1 MKRKTFFIVLSAA
14 LLAPALPG
22 TAATETN
29 RQPGGVTF
37 SQTADVTAT
46 IQDIDYKNRIVTLKD
61 PQGNVAQVEV
71 GEDAP
76 NFNQLK
82 KGDRVRARYYQS
94 TALALRKPGEVPTSR
109 EESQV
114 RVVPGQG
121 QTGPSRTMVHTRQI
135 TGTVQDID
143 RKNRTVTLKG
153 PEGNTV
159 QLKVDES
166 LKGFDKLKLGD
177 QIVATFTDAL
187 ALSVARD

>member
-1 MKRKTFFIVLSAA
+1 MKKMTFSIFLSAA

-29 RQPGGVTF
+29 RPPGGVTF
-37 SQTADVTAT
+37 SRTADVKAT
-46 IQDIDYKNRIVTLKD
+46 IQDIDYKNRVVTLKD
-61 PQGNVAQVEV
+61 PQGNIAHVEV

-94 TALALRKPGEVPTSR
+94 TALSIRKPGEEPTSR

-114 RVVPGQG
+114 RIVPGQG
-121 QTGPSRTMVHTRQI
+121 QRGPSRTMVNTRQI
-135 TGTVQDID
+135 TATVQDID
-143 RKNRTVTLKG
+143 RQNRTVTLKG

-159 QLKVDES
+159 QVKVDES
-166 LKGFDKLKLGD
+166 VKGFDQLKTGD
-177 QIVATFTDAL
+177 QVVATFTDAL
-187 ALSVARD
+187 ALSVARE